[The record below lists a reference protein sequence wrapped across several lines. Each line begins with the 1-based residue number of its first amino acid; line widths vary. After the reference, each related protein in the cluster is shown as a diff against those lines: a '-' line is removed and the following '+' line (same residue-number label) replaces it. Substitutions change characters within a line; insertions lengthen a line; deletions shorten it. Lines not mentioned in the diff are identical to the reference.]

1 MLVDLM
7 QLSLQGESGFALY
20 LSDDS
25 ILLIETVVR
34 RVPNSRIVCKGQ
46 WNGREVY
53 AKLFI
58 GASASRHAQRD
69 ANGIQQL
76 LANHIATPDLLFQ
89 GQSNEGAEVL
99 IYQAIEDSQ
108 NAEEAL
114 KVLPIGSPARF
125 EVLKNI
131 VIAVA
136 GHHSA
141 GLVQT
146 DLYFKNFLI
155 QQEQVWTLDGD
166 GIQTMSSLFKQ
177 HQQTVNLAT
186 LFSKMDALDDTLIE
200 ALYEAYCQRLGRAF
214 LVMDVADVWQ
224 KTQKIRHR
232 VAASYAFKKVFRNCT
247 DVKMKQSFKHLI
259 AVASN
264 FNVDSN
270 TLLNLDEGFKNGA
283 VLKNGRTCTVARFNV
298 ANLDIVIK
306 RYNIKNLWHGI
317 GRLLRQS
324 RAAKSWGNA
333 HYLIIS
339 AIPTPQPLAL
349 IESRFG
355 ILRRSAYFLSAYVEA
370 PDVAD
375 FFQSTAD
382 TELKQRVAYE
392 IARLFYK
399 LSLLK
404 IAHGDCK
411 ASNIKIVNAQPML
424 LDLDAMTTD
433 SLFYE
438 HQHIRD
444 LKRLFK
450 NWAHDAETTAMLKQA
465 FINVYDENDPFSP
478 SVLRSAGID
487 V

>member
-1 MLVDLM
+1 MLIDLK
-7 QLSLQGESGFALY
+7 QLSLQGEASFALN
-20 LSDDS
+20 LSNGS
-25 ILLIETVVR
+25 ILTIETIVR
-34 RVPNSRIVCKGQ
+34 RVANSRIVCKGL

-58 GASASRHAQRD
+58 GASATRHAQRD
-69 ANGIQQL
+69 ARGVQL
-76 LANHIATPDLLFQ
+76 LLDNQIATPNLLFQ
-89 GQSNEGAEVL
+89 GQSIEGAEIL
-99 IYQAIEDSQ
+99 IFEAIADSQ
-108 NAEEAL
+108 NAEEVL
-114 KVLPIGSPARF
+114 KVLPIGSAARF

-136 GHHSA
+136 GHHRA

-155 QQEQVWTLDGD
+155 QQEKVLTLDGD
-166 GIQTMSSLFKQ
+166 GIKYMRPLFKQ
-177 HQQTVNLAT
+177 SQQVSNLAT
-186 LFSKMDALDDTLIE
+186 LFSKMDALDDALIE
-200 ALYEAYCQRLGRAF
+200 ALYEAYCQTLGKVF
-214 LVMDVADVWQ
+214 SVMDVADVWQ

-247 DVKMKQSFKHLI
+247 DVKITQSFEHVI
-259 AVASN
+259 AMASS
-264 FNVDSN
+264 FTAEGGD
-270 TLLNLDEGFKNGA
+270 LLNLDAGFKNGA
-283 VLKNGRTCTVARFNV
+283 ILKDGRTCTVARF
-298 ANLDIVIK
+298 DIAGQDVVIK
-306 RYNIKNLWHGI
+306 RYNIKNCWHGI
-317 GRLLRQS
+317 NRLMRQT

-333 HYLIIS
+333 HYFMIL

-355 ILRRSAYFLSAYVEA
+355 MLRRRAYFLSAYVEA
-370 PDVAD
+370 PDAAQ
-375 FFQSTAD
+375 FFQNATD
-382 TELKQRVAYE
+382 TELKRSVAYE

-411 ASNIKIVNAQPML
+411 ASNIKIVNEQPIL

-438 HQHIRD
+438 RKHIRD

-450 NWAHDAETTAMLKQA
+450 NWADDAETTAMLKQA

-487 V
+487 I